1 MLRLAC
7 PKSLS
12 QICGFHSTQPFLG
25 PRSFFG
31 VDDFLD
37 DDNGRPYTYQ
47 REKKSKNPN
56 KHVSFKQRTV
66 AYMEPFTLD
75 VLYPVTLG

>member
-7 PKSLS
+7 RKSLS
-12 QICGFHSTQPFLG
+12 QIRGFHSTQG

-66 AYMEPFTLD
+66 AYMESFTLD